1 MINRLFYCI
10 IYVVINLIT
19 ETLQYVEIDQSNS
32 NTAAII
38 VAGGSSQRMK
48 GINKLLY
55 PILDIPVIARTLM
68 AYENCA
74 SIGGIYVACRESDI
88 ADIQNIC
95 DKYGIVKLKAIV
107 KGGDTRAQSVKNAF
121 DAIDPIFSY
130 VAIADGAR
138 PLTTP
143 EIIDRV
149 LDEAMRCGAALCA
162 VPVTDTVKVAD
173 GNRFIESTPDRSR
186 LWAAQTPQIFNRE
199 IYANALSFGGDF
211 TDDCALVEAAGTKV
225 KIVEGS
231 PTNIKITVPTDI
243 IIAEALIKEAEK

>member
-1 MINRLFYCI
+1 MID
-10 IYVVINLIT
+10 LIT
-19 ETLQYVEIDQSNS
+19 ETLQYVEIDQSSS

-48 GINKLLY
+48 GINKLLC
-55 PILDIPVIARTLM
+55 PILDIPVIARTLI

-74 SIGGIYVACRESDI
+74 SVGGIYISCREGDI
-88 ADIQNIC
+88 ADIQSIC
-95 DKYGIVKLKAIV
+95 DRYGIVKLKAIV
-107 KGGDTRAQSVKNAF
+107 KGGDTRAKSVKNAF
-121 DAIDPIFSY
+121 EAVDPSFSY

-162 VPVTDTVKVAD
+162 VPVTDTVKMAD
-173 GNRFIESTPDRSR
+173 DTKFIESTPDRSR
-186 LWAAQTPQIFNRE
+186 LWAAQTPQIFDRN
-199 IYANALSFGGDF
+199 IYANALSLGGDY

>member
-1 MINRLFYCI
+1 M
-10 IYVVINLIT
+10 IT
-19 ETLQYVEIDQSNS
+19 ETLNYFEIDQSVS

-74 SIGGIYVACRESDI
+74 SIGGIYIACRESDI
-88 ADIQNIC
+88 ADIQRIC
-95 DKYGIVKLKAIV
+95 DQYGIVKLKAIV

-121 DAIDPIFSY
+121 DAVDSCFEY

-143 EIIDRV
+143 DIIDRV
-149 LDEAMRCGAALCA
+149 LEEAMRCGAALCA
-162 VPVTDTVKVAD
+162 IPVTDTIKMAD
-173 GNRFIESTPDRSR
+173 DKGYIDSTPDRSR
-186 LWAAQTPQIFNRE
+186 LWAAQTPQIFAKS
-199 IYANALSFGGDF
+199 IYANALELGGDY
-211 TDDCALVEAAGTKV
+211 TDDCALVEAAGTRV
-225 KIVEGS
+225 KIVEGAA
-231 PTNIKITVPTDI
+231 TNIKITVPTDI
-243 IIAEALIKEAEK
+243 IIAESLIKEGKI